1 MPITNTAEDT
11 SKIKRRRT
19 SSFFKEDLSSLENVT
34 TNGVASVQAAK
45 KIHQEP
51 VLLVC
56 LVNKKNHEQFKEQD
70 VNIVR
75 ECFQ

>member
-1 MPITNTAEDT
+1 MPIPNPAEDT

-19 SSFFKEDLSSLENVT
+19 SSFFKEDLSSLPNVT
-34 TNGVASVQAAK
+34 TNGVESVEAVK
-45 KIHQEP
+45 KKLKEP
-51 VLLVC
+51 VMLVC

-70 VNIVR
+70 VDIVR